1 VRLLLAFGWG
11 ALAASPLLWEVGR
24 LGATARGLA
33 LRPRIGHASRVRAR
47 GLALRPRAS
56 SAPCRKAR
64 ERTVLEDGLPLTADL
79 LAVAL
84 GAGLTP
90 YLALG
95 VATRSAAPPVAV
107 HLAAVLAD
115 VDQGRRLAD
124 ALEARSTAAP
134 ALRPLLDVLLA
145 SERLGAPVGPAL
157 ARLAADARARAR
169 RTALERARTLPVRL
183 LFPLV
188 FLVLPA
194 FLLLTVGPVVLA
206 GLAA

>member
-1 VRLLLAFGWG
+1 MRLLIALGWA
-11 ALAASPLLWEVGR
+11 ALAVSPLLRE
-24 LGATARGLA
+24 TARCQTTARALA
-33 LRPRIGHASRVRAR
+33 LRPCSSKPNRRWARAGHGRVT
-47 GLALRPRAS
+47 
-56 SAPCRKAR
+56 
-64 ERTVLEDGLPLTADL
+64 TVLEDGIPLTADL

-95 VATRSAAPPVAV
+95 VAARSAPEAVAA
-107 HLAAVLAD
+107 HLTAVLEA
-115 VDQGRRLAD
+115 VEEGQRLAD
-124 ALEARSTAAP
+124 ALVARSDATP
-134 ALRPLLDVLLA
+134 VLRPLLEVLLA

-157 ARLAADARARAR
+157 ARLAADGRAQAR
-169 RTALERARTLPVRL
+169 RAALERARTLPVRL

-206 GLAA
+206 GLAP